1 VIRAK
6 SPSWSI
12 FTHGICLRKC
22 PHASLRVINILF
34 PRTIPS
40 QQSPAPQPSCHLP
53 CHKLPSSLR
62 WGLAASSSN
71 HGTAG
76 VVLLI
81 WILLSDFSPLT
92 VPPTQL
98 SSLLSP
104 VPVTTFFLLPQLPP
118 AMLPQHFSS
127 VSASSPLL
135 SPSLPWPPPPPLHS
149 CSIFSVFNVLLLKS
163 QGFLTCLPSSDSMVI
178 HGNFPPDLTPATCY
192 QCCACLV
199 GWLAG

>member
-1 VIRAK
+1 MSPCLIK
-6 SPSWSI
+6 SHQHPLPQNH
-12 FTHGICLRKC
+12 TK
-22 PHASLRVINILF
+22 PAE
-34 PRTIPS
+34 PRPPT
-40 QQSPAPQPSCHLP
+40 Q
-53 CHKLPSSLR
+53 LPSALSQAAIIPTL
-62 WGLAASSSN
+62 GLAASSSN

-104 VPVTTFFLLPQLPP
+104 VPVTTFCLLPQLPP